1 MRYFYIALLII
12 IPILYSCD
20 DNSGS
25 RPMDVVIACSTPE
38 DVSESSCPASE
49 LTNMCTTYSCHF
61 MTDQVIAD
69 SPFPPCPGDA
79 NSCEFVDCTTLMCG
93 DSLYYGITASEGSLD
108 YSFDSL
114 DSLGQPIEVNVM
126 CHEFGLFDFT
136 CGEDG
141 TIFN

>member
-1 MRYFYIALLII
+1 MRYCYIALLVI
-12 IPILYSCD
+12 IPILYACD

-25 RPMDVVIACSTPE
+25 VSMDTETACFTPE

-69 SPFPPCPGDA
+69 GFSPPCPDSA
-79 NSCEFVDCTTLMCG
+79 NNCVFIDCSTLMCG
-93 DSLYYGITASEGSLD
+93 DFLYFGITASEGSLD

-114 DSLGQPIEVNVM
+114 DSLGQPIEVSVM
-126 CHEFGLFDFT
+126 CHEFGSFSFT
-136 CGEDG
+136 CSDLE
-141 TIFN
+141 TMF